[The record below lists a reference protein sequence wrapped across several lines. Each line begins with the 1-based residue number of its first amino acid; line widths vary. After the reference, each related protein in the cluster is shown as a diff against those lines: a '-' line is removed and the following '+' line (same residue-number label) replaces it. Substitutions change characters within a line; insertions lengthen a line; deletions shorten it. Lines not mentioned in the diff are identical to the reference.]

1 MSGNFLSDSHAL
13 DVGRVLGILMRQ
25 GLHAEPVVDAEGNY
39 TPRILLHLD
48 NADEKVTIELIVPP
62 QPREAT
68 DGR

>member
-1 MSGNFLSDSHAL
+1 MSQFLSDSHAL
-13 DVGRVLGILMRQ
+13 DVGRVLGTLMRE
-25 GLHAEPVVDAEGNY
+25 GLHVEPVMDGEDY